1 MSFYTITENM
11 LPVIFVI
18 SAMIAIIFIT
28 IARVRGHKI
37 SNIPYKITAL
47 TFVSFLLLT
56 LTYLLVMGF
65 LYTVSYLFLF

>member
-11 LPVIFVI
+11 LPVLFVI
-18 SAMIAIIFIT
+18 SAFIAVLFIT
-28 IARVRGHKI
+28 IARLRGHKI
-37 SNIPYKITAL
+37 YNIPYKITVL

-56 LTYLLVMGF
+56 LMYLLVMGF

>member
-18 SAMIAIIFIT
+18 SVILSIIFIILT
-28 IARVRGHKI
+28 RLRGHKI
-37 SNIPYKITAL
+37 CNIPYKITAL
-47 TFVSFLLLT
+47 TFISFLLLT
-56 LTYLLVMGF
+56 LMYLLVMGF

>member
-1 MSFYTITENM
+1 MSFYTITENI

-18 SAMIAIIFIT
+18 SVILSIIFIILT
-28 IARVRGHKI
+28 RLRGHKI
-37 SNIPYKITAL
+37 CNIPYKITAL

-56 LTYLLVMGF
+56 LMYLLVMGF

>member
-28 IARVRGHKI
+28 IARLRGHKI
-37 SNIPYKITAL
+37 CNIPYKITAL
-47 TFVSFLLLT
+47 TFISFLVIT
-56 LTYLLVMGF
+56 LIYLLVMGF
-65 LYTVSYLFLF
+65 LYIVSYLFLF

>member
-1 MSFYTITENM
+1 MSFYTITENI

-28 IARVRGHKI
+28 IARLRGHKI
-37 SNIPYKITAL
+37 CNIPYKITAL
-47 TFVSFLLLT
+47 TFISFLVLT
-56 LTYLLVMGF
+56 LMYLLIMGF

>member
-18 SAMIAIIFIT
+18 SAIIAIILIT
-28 IARVRGHKI
+28 IARLRGHKI
-37 SNIPYKITAL
+37 CNIPYKITAL

>member
-18 SAMIAIIFIT
+18 SVMIAIIFIT
-28 IARVRGHKI
+28 IARLRGHKI
-37 SNIPYKITAL
+37 CNIPYKITAL
-47 TFVSFLLLT
+47 TFVSFLILT
-56 LTYLLVMGF
+56 FMYLLIMGF

>member
-1 MSFYTITENM
+1 MSFYTITENI

-18 SAMIAIIFIT
+18 SVILSIIFIVLT
-28 IARVRGHKI
+28 RLRGHKI
-37 SNIPYKITAL
+37 CNIPYKITAL

-56 LTYLLVMGF
+56 LMYLLVMGF

>member
-18 SAMIAIIFIT
+18 SAFIAVLFIT
-28 IARVRGHKI
+28 ITRLRGHKI
-37 SNIPYKITAL
+37 CNIPYKITVL

-56 LTYLLVMGF
+56 LMYLLVMGF

>member
-28 IARVRGHKI
+28 IARLRGYKI
-37 SNIPYKITAL
+37 CNIPYKITAL
-47 TFVSFLLLT
+47 TFVSFLILT
-56 LTYLLVMGF
+56 FMYLLIMGF

>member
-1 MSFYTITENM
+1 MSFYTITENI

-18 SAMIAIIFIT
+18 SAFIAVLFIT
-28 IARVRGHKI
+28 IARLRDHKI
-37 SNIPYKITAL
+37 YNIPYKITAL

-56 LTYLLVMGF
+56 LMYLVIMGF

>member
-1 MSFYTITENM
+1 MSFYTITENI

-18 SAMIAIIFIT
+18 SVFIAVLFIT
-28 IARVRGHKI
+28 IVRLRGHKI
-37 SNIPYKITAL
+37 CNIPYKITVL

-56 LTYLLVMGF
+56 LMYLLVMGF

>member
-18 SAMIAIIFIT
+18 SVILSIIFIVLT
-28 IARVRGHKI
+28 RLRGHKI
-37 SNIPYKITAL
+37 CNIPYKITAL

-56 LTYLLVMGF
+56 LMYLLVMGF

>member
-1 MSFYTITENM
+1 MSFYTITENI

-56 LTYLLVMGF
+56 LMYLLIMGF

>member
-1 MSFYTITENM
+1 MSFYTITENT

-18 SAMIAIIFIT
+18 SIILSIIFIVLT
-28 IARVRGHKI
+28 RLRGHKI
-37 SNIPYKITAL
+37 CNIPYKITAL

-56 LTYLLVMGF
+56 LMYLLIMGF

>member
-18 SAMIAIIFIT
+18 SAMIAIIFIA
-28 IARVRGHKI
+28 IARLRDHKI
-37 SNIPYKITAL
+37 YNIPYKITAL
-47 TFVSFLLLT
+47 TFISFLLLT

>member
-1 MSFYTITENM
+1 MSFYIITENI

-28 IARVRGHKI
+28 IARLRGHKI
-37 SNIPYKITAL
+37 CNIPYKITAL
-47 TFVSFLLLT
+47 TFISFLVLT
-56 LTYLLVMGF
+56 LMYLLIMGF

>member
-28 IARVRGHKI
+28 IARLRGHKI
-37 SNIPYKITAL
+37 CNIPYKITAL
-47 TFVSFLLLT
+47 TFVSFLILT
-56 LTYLLVMGF
+56 FMYLLIMGF

>member
-1 MSFYTITENM
+1 MSFYTITENI

-18 SAMIAIIFIT
+18 SVISSIIFIVLT
-28 IARVRGHKI
+28 RLRGHKI
-37 SNIPYKITAL
+37 YNIPYKITAL

-56 LTYLLVMGF
+56 LMYLLVMGF

>member
-11 LPVIFVI
+11 LPVILVI
-18 SAMIAIIFIT
+18 SAMIAIIFIVV
-28 IARVRGHKI
+28 ARLRGHKI
-37 SNIPYKITAL
+37 CNIPYKITAL

-56 LTYLLVMGF
+56 LMYLLVMGF

>member
-1 MSFYTITENM
+1 MSFYTITENI

-28 IARVRGHKI
+28 IARLIGHKI
-37 SNIPYKITAL
+37 CNIPYKITAL
-47 TFVSFLLLT
+47 TFISFLVLT
-56 LTYLLVMGF
+56 LMYLLIMGF

>member
-18 SAMIAIIFIT
+18 SAIIAIIFIA
-28 IARVRGHKI
+28 IARLRDHKI
-37 SNIPYKITAL
+37 YNIPYKITVL

-56 LTYLLVMGF
+56 LMYLLVMGF

>member
-28 IARVRGHKI
+28 IARLRG
-37 SNIPYKITAL
+37 YKITAL